1 MPATAEAQAKT
12 RAFARVLGPFLIIV
26 PGIIAMRA
34 PEMGPYIPSFFGNP
48 ALVWITGALMLF
60 GGLFVIA
67 QHQYCIFISYRRD
80 DSQNIA
86 DRIFDHLSRDFDR
99 KKLFKDVDNIPIGT
113 NFRDYLAKAVAKT
126 DIMLAIIGP
135 SWAAQGAD
143 GRRRLDDPNDFIALE
158 VASALKLGRPVVP
171 VLVGGAQ
178 MPRPDELP
186 EPLKELSVIN
196 AVQVRPD
203 PDFIKDYQRLSKAL
217 KAIATQSSGKVTP
230 VRRVISRA
238 AVFLANLAF
247 GKVAVGKLKSST
259 LVNVIYYTKDQK
271 SNYTGDIY
279 AVYFRDTYE
288 QGVLLEYMIFIR
300 EHDAKWRLSGLG
312 SVPAPTD

>member
-1 MPATAEAQAKT
+1 MA
-12 RAFARVLGPFLIIV
+12 
-26 PGIIAMRA
+26 
-34 PEMGPYIPSFFGNP
+34 N
-48 ALVWITGALMLF
+48 
-60 GGLFVIA
+60 
-67 QHQYCIFISYRRD
+67 IFISYRRD

-238 AVFLANLAF
+238 AGVIALIAAVATVYVLWQQMHAPSTSEATIATQPVAAPPATKTLETGQSDQPPA
-247 GKVAVGKLKSST
+247 GKKNCRSYSFTDASKSPP
-259 LVNVIYYTKDQK
+259 LVVKRWDC
-271 SNYTGDIY
+271 
-279 AVYFRDTYE
+279 E
-288 QGVLLEYMIFIR
+288 
-300 EHDAKWRLSGLG
+300 
-312 SVPAPTD
+312 